1 LNREWL
7 PGRSA
12 RIGFPSISVRKRA
25 FSERPAYGEKV
36 GRLDGGQVN
45 GTALRRGRGKVAR
58 FTLEWEEATA
68 SAQPGDKLNDSAS
81 DLGAVFDVLD

>member
-1 LNREWL
+1 MFPPALWASVAFHPEALNREWH

-12 RIGFPSISVRKRA
+12 GIGFTSI
-25 FSERPAYGEKV
+25 
-36 GRLDGGQVN
+36 
-45 GTALRRGRGKVAR
+45 GTALRRGRGKAAR

-81 DLGAVFDVLD
+81 GLGAVFDVPD